1 LPVVLGLHAQ
11 IAALGPLSA
20 AIEALAATVGAGVLL
35 GGFIAGSALR
45 ILRRRDDELVADIGF
60 ACGWAAL
67 AAALF
72 DLMMR

>member
-1 LPVVLGLHAQ
+1 LPVVLEVHAQ

-35 GGFIAGSALR
+35 GGFVAGSALR
-45 ILRRRDDELVADIGF
+45 ILRRRDDDLVADIGF

-67 AAALF
+67 AVTLF
-72 DLMMR
+72 DLTVR